1 MDSTTAFIY
10 ALIAGILPALLWL
23 WFWLKEDNL
32 HPEPRLLIILSFL
45 GGMLSVAIVLPLQKI
60 ALNLLD
66 ASTLPYLNEIKYT
79 VWAGI
84 EEIIKLLVVY
94 FIALRS
100 RFLDEP
106 VDAMIYLIT
115 AALGFAALENTFFIL
130 KPLEAGNAV
139 QALINGNLRFMGATL
154 LHVVASATIGFC
166 IALSF
171 YKPRWLKNLS
181 IAFGVILGTT
191 LHTAFNLFIIESS
204 GMDTFK
210 VFASV
215 WVGVIFLML
224 FFEKARLI
232 DSHRHSI
239 STV

>member
-1 MDSTTAFIY
+1 MDTYTAFIY

-32 HPEPRLLIILSFL
+32 HPEPRLLIFL
-45 GGMLSVAIVLPLQKI
+45 AFIGGMISVALVLPLQKWT
-60 ALNLLD
+60 LNLLD
-66 ASTLPYLNEIKYT
+66 GSTIPYAVSLKYT
-79 VWAGI
+79 IWAGI

-115 AALGFAALENTFFIL
+115 AALGFAAMENAFFIL
-130 KPLEAGNAV
+130 KPIETGDAIQAFISGNM
-139 QALINGNLRFMGATL
+139 RFIGATL
-154 LHVVASATIGFC
+154 LHVIASASIGFC
-166 IALSF
+166 IALTF
-171 YKPRWLKNLS
+171 YKSKWLKKFS
-181 IAFGVILGTT
+181 VFCGVILATT

-215 WVGVIFLML
+215 WVGVIFLLL
-224 FFEKARLI
+224 FFEKARSI
-232 DSHRHSI
+232 DSPSL
-239 STV
+239 

>member
-1 MDSTTAFIY
+1 MDSTTAFMY
-10 ALIAGILPALLWL
+10 ALVAGILPALLWL

-66 ASTLPYLNEIKYT
+66 VSTLPYLNEIKYT
-79 VWAGI
+79 IWAGI

-130 KPLEAGNAV
+130 KPLETGNAI
-139 QALINGNLRFMGATL
+139 QALISGNLRFMGATL

-166 IALSF
+166 MALAF
-171 YKPRWLKNLS
+171 YKARWLKNIS
-181 IAFGVILGTT
+181 IILGVILGTT

-224 FFEKARLI
+224 FFEKARLM
-232 DSHRHSI
+232 DTHQHGVH
-239 STV
+239 TA

>member
-1 MDSTTAFIY
+1 MDGTTAFLY
-10 ALIAGILPALLWL
+10 ALVAGILPALLWL

-45 GGMLSVAIVLPLQKI
+45 GGMLTVALVLPLQKLT
-60 ALNLLD
+60 LNLLD
-66 ASTLPYLNEIKYT
+66 GSTLPYVNELRYT
-79 VWAGI
+79 IWAGI

-100 RFLDEP
+100 KFLDEP

-115 AALGFAALENTFFIL
+115 AALGFAAMENTFFIL
-130 KPLEAGNAV
+130 KPLEAGNAI
-139 QALINGNLRFMGATL
+139 QAFISGNLRFMGATL
-154 LHVVASATIGFC
+154 LHVVASATIGFGM
-166 IALSF
+166 ALTF
-171 YKPRWLKNLS
+171 YKARWVKNIGIL
-181 IAFGVILGTT
+181 FGVILATT

-224 FFEKARLI
+224 FFEKARLM
-232 DSHRHSI
+232 DSHQHA
-239 STV
+239 TTG

>member
-1 MDSTTAFIY
+1 MDSGTAFMY

-130 KPLEAGNAV
+130 KPLEAGNAI
-139 QALINGNLRFMGATL
+139 QALISGNLRFMGATL
-154 LHVVASATIGFC
+154 LHVIASATIGFC
-166 IALSF
+166 MALSF
-171 YKPRWLKNLS
+171 YKPRWIKNIS
-181 IAFGVILGTT
+181 IIFGVILGTT

-224 FFEKARLI
+224 FFEKARLM
-232 DSHRHSI
+232 DSHQYSI
-239 STV
+239 STT

>member
-1 MDSTTAFIY
+1 MDGNTAFLY
-10 ALIAGILPALLWL
+10 ALVAGILPALLWL

-32 HPEPRLLIILSFL
+32 HPEPKLLIILSFL
-45 GGMLSVAIVLPLQKI
+45 GGMLTVALVLPLQKLT
-60 ALNLLD
+60 LNLLD
-66 ASTLPYLNEIKYT
+66 GSTLPYVNELRYT
-79 VWAGI
+79 IWAGI
-84 EEIIKLLVVY
+84 EEILKLLVVY

-100 RFLDEP
+100 KFLDEP

-130 KPLEAGNAV
+130 KPLETGNMI
-139 QALINGNLRFMGATL
+139 QAFISGNLRFMGATL

-166 IALSF
+166 ISLAF
-171 YKPRWLKNLS
+171 YKPTWVKKISLFL
-181 IAFGVILGTT
+181 GVILATT

-224 FFEKARLI
+224 FFEKARSI
-232 DSHRHSI
+232 DSPKPLATTS
-239 STV
+239 

>member
-10 ALIAGILPALLWL
+10 ALVAGILPALLWL

-32 HPEPRLLIILSFL
+32 HPEPRLLIILAFL

-66 ASTLPYLNEIKYT
+66 TSTLPYLNEIKYT
-79 VWAGI
+79 IWAGI

-130 KPLEAGNAV
+130 KPLETGNAV
-139 QALINGNLRFMGATL
+139 QALISGNLRFMGATL
-154 LHVVASATIGFC
+154 LHVIASATIGFC
-166 IALSF
+166 MALSF

-181 IAFGVILGTT
+181 ILFGVILGTT

-232 DSHRHSI
+232 DSRPHPV
-239 STV
+239 TTA